1 MQRVLVTGATGFIG
15 GHLTEALTRSGI
27 ETRCLV
33 RPTSDTRRLS
43 EIGAILVQGDVTRA
57 DGLDEAVANVDL
69 VIHLAGLISAL
80 SRAELNKANA
90 EGTGLVAA
98 ACARQKVPP
107 TMIVV
112 SSAAAAGPAERG
124 ATRVESDPVGP
135 VSNYGRS
142 KRAGELSAAKWSDR
156 IPLSIV
162 RPGIVFGPRD
172 QLTLPIFKTIATWGV
187 HPVVGMGRTKLSLV
201 HVHDLVDLLLKVG
214 ANGER
219 LLAAESDATQPAAGV
234 YFASHDSSPSYLEFG
249 RLIAAAMNK
258 PVVPIPLLPPV
269 AWSAAAVNQLWSQV
283 RRRSDAFN
291 VDKIREAVQ
300 PSWAISN
307 EKAKRQLGWKPRAS
321 LEEQLQDTVAW
332 YESNKWIKI
341 RRLLGS

>member
-1 MQRVLVTGATGFIG
+1 MQRVLITGATGFIG
-15 GHLTEALTRSGI
+15 GHLAEALTCSGI
-27 ETRCLV
+27 EARCLV

-43 EIGAILVQGDVTRA
+43 EIGATLVPGDITKA
-57 DGLDEAVANVDL
+57 DGLVEAVANVDL

-90 EGTGLVAA
+90 EGPELIAA
-98 ACARQKVPP
+98 ACARHDVPP
-107 TMIVV
+107 AMIVV
-112 SSAAAAGPAERG
+112 SSAAAAGPTARET
-124 ATRVESDPVGP
+124 TRVESDPVAP

-142 KRAGELSAAKWSDR
+142 KLAGELSAAKWSER
-156 IPLSIV
+156 VPISIV

-172 QLTLPIFKTIATWGV
+172 HLTLPIFQTIATWGV
-187 HPVVGMGRTKLSLV
+187 HPVVGMGRTKLSMV
-201 HVHDLVDLLLKVG
+201 HVQDLVDLLLKVG

-219 LLAAESDATQPAAGV
+219 LPSTEGDTTQPATGV
-234 YFASHDSSPSYLEFG
+234 YFASHGCAPSYLEFG
-249 RLIAAAMNK
+249 KLIAAAMNK
-258 PVVPIPLLPPV
+258 RVLPIPLLPPV
-269 AWSAAAVNQLWSQV
+269 AWSAAAANQMWSQV

-321 LEEQLQDTVAW
+321 LEEQLHDTVIW
-332 YESNKWIKI
+332 YEENNWLKI
-341 RRLLGS
+341 RRLPGS